1 MSLERDSGIPG
12 GSIGRS
18 LRRVSV
24 LVVGMFAALFV
35 ALSVIQ
41 VGVADDLRD
50 GPHNTRTR
58 LATQNVNRGPIL
70 VGGEP
75 IAYSVATDAEIR
87 YQRVYANGPLYAP
100 ITGRYTLEGL
110 NTGLEAA
117 YDDYLTAS
125 ARGQFL
131 DLVNSVLTGREPEG
145 AAVETTLDPVLQ
157 QAAWD
162 ALGDQTGAVIAMEP
176 RTGRIL
182 AMVSKPSYDP
192 NLLAAHDV
200 DAVNQLY
207 ASLEADPAE
216 PLINRA
222 INGDLDPPG
231 STFKLVV
238 AASALDSG
246 GYTPDSEFPNPSELQ
261 LPQSSAVIYNS
272 SGGACGGGSTVTL
285 ADAIRLSCNIP
296 MAELAREL
304 GYSPIKS
311 MANALGFCHGYDV
324 ARVMPV
330 IDYGCTQYDQ
340 LDLSPM
346 YSTPSAYPP
355 APDEPQTM
363 LSAFGQSSV
372 RASPLQ
378 MAMVAG
384 AIANDGVL
392 MAPTLVDSVISPTQ
406 TPLITIEPQS
416 LGQPISTAAARALT
430 AMMVASV
437 DSGAAASAAIDGVP
451 VAGKTGTA
459 ENGPGEPYTLWFTG
473 FAPADN
479 PQIVVAVVVQN
490 GGGLPPDEQ
499 LSSTLSAPIGRAV
512 LEAAIRR

>member
-1 MSLERDSGIPG
+1 MSDSGNG
-12 GSIGRS
+12 VGIGRN

-24 LVVGMFAALFV
+24 LVVGMFAALFI
-35 ALSVIQ
+35 AASVIQ
-41 VGVADDLRD
+41 VGVADELRD

-75 IAYSVATDAEIR
+75 IAYSIATDAEIR
-87 YQRVYANGPLYAP
+87 YQRVYANGALYAP
-100 ITGRYTLEGL
+100 VTGRYTLDGL

-125 ARGQFL
+125 TGGQFF
-131 DLVNSVLTGREPEG
+131 DIAGAVLTGREPQG
-145 AAVETTLDPVLQ
+145 AAVETTIDAYLQ
-157 QAAWD
+157 QVAWD
-162 ALGDQTGAVIAMEP
+162 ALGDQTGAVIAMDP

-182 AMVSKPSYDP
+182 AMVSKPTYDP
-192 NLLAAHDV
+192 NLLAAHDP
-200 DAVNQLY
+200 DAVEEVY
-207 ASLEADPAE
+207 AALEADPSE

-238 AASALDSG
+238 AAAALDSG
-246 GYTPDSEFPNPSELQ
+246 QFTPESAFPNPSSLQ
-261 LPQSSAVIYNS
+261 LPQSSSVIHNS
-272 SGGACGGGSTVTL
+272 NDGTCGSGDTVTL
-285 ADAIRLSCNIP
+285 FDAIRLSCNIP
-296 MAELAREL
+296 IAELADQL
-304 GYSPIKS
+304 TYGPIKEQ
-311 MANALGFCHGYDV
+311 ANALGFCHGYDI
-324 ARVMPV
+324 ARVQPV
-330 IDYGCTQYDQ
+330 ITYGCTRYDE

-346 YSTPSAYPP
+346 YSTPSSYPP
-355 APDEPQTM
+355 APDPPQTM

-378 MAMVAG
+378 MAMVAS

-392 MAPTLVDSVISPTQ
+392 MAPTLVDSVIAPDQSQ
-406 TPLITIEPQS
+406 LVTIEPQS
-416 LGQPISTAAARALT
+416 LGQPMSTATARAVT

-437 DSGAAASAAIDGVP
+437 DSGAAESAAIDGVS

-459 ENGPGEPYTLWFTG
+459 ENGAGEPYTLWFTG
-473 FAPADN
+473 FAPADD
-479 PQIVVAVVVQN
+479 PQIVVAVVIQN

-499 LSSTLSAPIGRAV
+499 LSSTLSAPVGRAV